1 MIFQYNLKK
10 YLFLYIKKIY
20 NYFYKFNWFKV
31 LSFIAC
37 FLMIINILL
46 TVVVAMRYVDRSNGI
61 EPRTIIGNTI
71 DAFYDDNFVKDHLPL
86 IKVKK

>member
-1 MIFQYNLKK
+1 
-10 YLFLYIKKIY
+10 
-20 NYFYKFNWFKV
+20 
-31 LSFIAC
+31 
-37 FLMIINILL
+37 MIINVLL